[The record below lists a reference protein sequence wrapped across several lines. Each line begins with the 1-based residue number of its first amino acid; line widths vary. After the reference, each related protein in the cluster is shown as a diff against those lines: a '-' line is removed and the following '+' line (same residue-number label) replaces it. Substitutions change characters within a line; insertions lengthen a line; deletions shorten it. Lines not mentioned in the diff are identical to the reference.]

1 MQPCNQQTKLGW
13 TLDQRDPQFIQSLMP
28 IFEWLYNNYFHVQTS
43 GWDHVPQNQKMLIV
57 ASHNGGLAAP
67 DMPMMMYDWVRRF
80 GTEHPVYGLMHP
92 TIWQVFP
99 SLAQIVAKAGAIV
112 AHPKMAY
119 TALHSG
125 ASVLVYPGGAQ
136 DVFRPHHL
144 RNKIY
149 FADRKGF
156 IKLALREKVPIVPMI
171 SCGSHDTLYV
181 IADAY
186 KLVSQ
191 LHEWGM
197 PWLFGLDPIVFPIY
211 LGLPWG
217 LAAGPLPH
225 IPLPV
230 PMHTRVCPPIVFER
244 YGREAACDRDYVD
257 QCYELV
263 RSQMQQ
269 ELDAL
274 ARVAKTRIH
283 SPLYEIQNMLLHQW
297 GMN

>member
-1 MQPCNQQTKLGW
+1 MSKSVIQIYQQHNKLGW
-13 TLDQRDPQFIQSLMP
+13 TLDLRDPEFIKSLMP
-28 IFEWLYNNYFHVQTS
+28 VWEWLYNNYFHVQTS
-43 GWDHVPQNQKMLIV
+43 GWHHIPKNQKVLMV
-57 ASHNGGLAAP
+57 GSHNGGLAAP
-67 DMPMMMYDWVRRF
+67 DMPMMMYDWFRRF
-80 GTEHPVYGLMHP
+80 GTEQPVYGLMHP
-92 TIWQVFP
+92 IIWKVFP
-99 SLAQIVAKAGAIV
+99 SLAKIIAKTGAVV

-119 TALHSG
+119 TVLRSG
-125 ASVLVYPGGAQ
+125 SSVLVYPGGAQ

-144 RNKIY
+144 RGKVY

-171 SCGSHDTLYV
+171 SFGAHDTLYV
-181 IADAY
+181 ITDAY
-186 KLVSQ
+186 ELVSQ
-191 LHEWGM
+191 LHERGM
-197 PWLFGLDPIVFPIY
+197 PWFLGLDPIVFPIY

-217 LAAGPLPH
+217 LGLGPLPH

-244 YGREAACDRDYVD
+244 YGREAACDRNYVA

-263 RSQMQQ
+263 RTQMQL

-283 SPLYEIQNMLLHQW
+283 LPFLK
-297 GMN
+297 

>member
-1 MQPCNQQTKLGW
+1 MPESTIQPVNQNTKLGW
-13 TLDQRDPQFIQSLMP
+13 TLEQRDPQFIEFLMP
-28 IFEWLYNNYFHVQTS
+28 IWEWLYNNYFHVQTS
-43 GWDHVPQNQKMLIV
+43 GWHHIPKGQKVLMV
-57 ASHNGGLAAP
+57 GSHNGGLAAP
-67 DMPMMMYDWVRRF
+67 DMPMMMYDWFRRF

-92 TIWQVFP
+92 IIWEVFP
-99 SLAQIVAKAGAIV
+99 AVAQMVAKTGAVV
-112 AHPKMAY
+112 AHPRMAY
-119 TALHSG
+119 TALRSG

-136 DVFRPHHL
+136 DVFRPHHQ
-144 RNKIY
+144 RNQIH
-149 FADRKGF
+149 FAGRKGF
-156 IKLALREKVPIVPMI
+156 IKLALREKVPIVPII
-171 SCGSHDTLYV
+171 SCGAHDTLYV
-181 IADAY
+181 IADGY

-217 LAAGPLPH
+217 LALGPLPH

-230 PMHTRVCPPIVFER
+230 PMHTRVCPPIIFER
-244 YGREAACDRDYVD
+244 YGREAACDRNYVD
-257 QCYELV
+257 QCYDIV

-283 SPLYEIQNMLLHQW
+283 CLFEK
-297 GMN
+297 